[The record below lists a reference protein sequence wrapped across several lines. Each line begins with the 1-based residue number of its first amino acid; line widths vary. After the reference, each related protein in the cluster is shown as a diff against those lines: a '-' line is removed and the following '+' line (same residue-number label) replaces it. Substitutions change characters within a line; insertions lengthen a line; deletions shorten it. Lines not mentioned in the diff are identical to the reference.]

1 MRVHFLKVVLSATA
15 VAGVLVG
22 LVPLQQASAAP
33 ANARGVSASVPVMT
47 KPTSMPAW
55 QRGVRSQQSPAATK
69 NCTTT
74 SATKQVCIAVGK
86 PSTHTNVVSPRDA
99 IPFPLW
105 CGDSTGGIP
114 VAAARTEVCRITGLV
129 LTTSQTVNGVT
140 TVTGELDMSV
150 FDFAF
155 SDPNLPNWQHQIGL
169 APDSGFGPAAQAS
182 VNGIMTPAGACTN
195 QGPNSF
201 PTQSLAPTDGNL
213 RVGFAGA
220 QTTATALG
228 AIGQCTTTWNLD
240 FNAPGYPTATASS
253 SMSEIECDNATG
265 ANGFRPARV
274 GCVVPWFP
282 ATVFYSQSANPT
294 LAAHVA
300 QAQGSGL
307 PGTGFANPLNRT
319 VDPTVIKNN
328 RALACGDA
336 PSILNMSCD
345 EYPLA
350 STMQGLTAG
359 GTRRTFPG
367 CQINAPTGV
376 TGPTGV
382 SACMIAKSDNDSQ
395 GGTMSG
401 FYYDNRVLGG
411 DPYLVAIGS

>member
-1 MRVHFLKVVLSATA
+1 
-15 VAGVLVG
+15 
-22 LVPLQQASAAP
+22 
-33 ANARGVSASVPVMT
+33 MT

-55 QRGVRSQQSPAATK
+55 QRGVRSQAPQAATRT
-69 NCTTT
+69 CTAT
-74 SATKQVCIAVGK
+74 SATRQVCITVGK
-86 PSTHTNVVSPRDA
+86 PSKRTNVVSPQNA
-99 IPFPLW
+99 VPFPLW
-105 CGDSTGGIP
+105 CADSTGGP
-114 VAAARTEVCRITGLV
+114 VAAARTEVCRITGLT
-129 LTTSQTVNGVT
+129 LTTTLTVNGVT
-140 TVTGELDMSV
+140 TVTGQLNMSV
-150 FDFAF
+150 FDYAF
-155 SDPNLPNWQHQIGL
+155 SDVNLANWQHQIGL
-169 APDSGFGPAAQAS
+169 APNSGFGPAAEAN
-182 VNGIMTPAGACTN
+182 VTGAMTPAGACTN
-195 QGPNSF
+195 EGPNSF

-213 RVGFAGA
+213 RTGFAGA
-220 QTTATALG
+220 ITTATALG

-240 FNAPGYPTATASS
+240 FNPPGYPTATASS
-253 SMSEIECDNATG
+253 AMSEIECDNATG
-265 ANGFRPARV
+265 ANLNRPARV

-282 ATVFYSQSANPT
+282 ATVFYSQSRYPT

-319 VDPTVIKNN
+319 VDQTTIDAN
-328 RALACGDA
+328 RRLACGDA
-336 PSILNMSCD
+336 PSIPNMSCD

-382 SACMIAKSDNDSQ
+382 SACMINASDNGGQ
-395 GGTMSG
+395 GAAMAA